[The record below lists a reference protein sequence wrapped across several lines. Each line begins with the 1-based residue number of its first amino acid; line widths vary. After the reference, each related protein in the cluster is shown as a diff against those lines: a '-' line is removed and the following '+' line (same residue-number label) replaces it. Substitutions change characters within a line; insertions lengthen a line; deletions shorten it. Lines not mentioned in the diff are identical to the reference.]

1 MSLKLIALPYPADA
15 LAPVISRQTLELH
28 HGAHHKAYIDKT
40 NEAIKGTPLADADL
54 NTIVKQA
61 AIRRDAALFDNAA
74 QAWNHG
80 FYWNSL
86 TPDGARPD
94 AALAKAIERDFG
106 SLENLGKKIEETAV
120 RHFGSG
126 WAWLVARGDS
136 LAVLS
141 THDAETPLTGN
152 DNPLLT
158 IDVWEHAY
166 YLDVQN
172 RRPEYV
178 KGVVAKRLNWAFASE
193 NFARAEAWVYP
204 G

>member
-1 MSLKLIALPYPADA
+1 MSVKLIALPYPADA

-61 AIRRDAALFDNAA
+61 AIRRDEVLFDNAA

-86 TPDGARPD
+86 APDGTRPD
-94 AALAKAIERDFG
+94 AALARAIERDFG
-106 SLENLGKKIEETAV
+106 SLENLGKKIEEAAV
-120 RHFGSG
+120 QHFGSG
-126 WAWLVARGDS
+126 WAWLVARGDG
-136 LAVLS
+136 LVVLS
-141 THDAETPLTGN
+141 THDAETPLIGN

-178 KGVVAKRLNWAFASE
+178 KSVVAERLNWAFASE
-193 NFARAEAWVYP
+193 NFARTEAWVYP